1 MFERGGGCNH
11 GICLR
16 RGKGDFGPTVVETAG

>member
-1 MFERGGGCNH
+1 MFETGGGCNH

-16 RGKGDFGPTVVETAG
+16 RGTADYRPTVVETVG